1 MEEMGMRKTK
11 KQKALKILLYTI
23 LIIYAFVTFYP
34 FMWAVAASFKPLAE
48 ITSGNLS
55 LWSDNFTLEQYR
67 YLFDPVSGS
76 LFPQWLMNSIIISVI
91 GTTVNIFLNTMAG
104 YALARLQFPGR
115 QRIYYGI
122 LAMMMVPTQVLLI
135 PNYLIIQNLG
145 MMDSFAALILPMA
158 INISNIF
165 MMRQFFLNF
174 PKDVEEAAR
183 IDGLSRV
190 GTFFRI
196 VMPLAKPSIATQG
209 VFVFMG
215 FWNNFLSPMLY
226 LKTKSKFTLTVGLQM
241 LQSADQGGQMWNRVM
256 AASILTILPIIVLYI
271 IFNRYFLQG
280 VRMDGEK

>member
-1 MEEMGMRKTK
+1 MRKTK

-215 FWNNFLSPMLY
+215 FWNNFLSPMIY
-226 LKTKSKFTLTVGLQM
+226 LKTQSKFTLTVGLQM

>member
-1 MEEMGMRKTK
+1 MRKTK

-226 LKTKSKFTLTVGLQM
+226 LKTQSKFTLTVGLQM
-241 LQSADQGGQMWNRVM
+241 LQSADQGGQMWNLVM

>member
-1 MEEMGMRKTK
+1 MRKTK

-122 LAMMMVPTQVLLI
+122 LAMMMVPAQVLLI

-226 LKTKSKFTLTVGLQM
+226 LKTQSKFTLTVGLQM